1 LAKLNTP
8 HIFFSREV
16 SISGKA
22 LCIKTVSALRRE
34 KVAALK
40 GQLESQQNVFWKQSS
55 ASSSASWAG

>member
-40 GQLESQQNVFWKQSS
+40 GQLESQQNVF
-55 ASSSASWAG
+55 